1 MADYIISSS
10 TIDSINLNNESMTVL
25 DGGIANNIRINEK
38 GSMSISSGGNAEILF
53 VNADGKLTVF
63 DGGKAGKT
71 KIDGS
76 EEHAGVMMIESGGS
90 ADVVMVGAH
99 SELIVSSGGIATEIV
114 WTPGLGHVTTED
126 GATALFFSK
135 YTGVYY
141 ADGNSVLSS
150 AWTMTQQTV
159 NAGHEVYVASDGVA
173 DRTTVSSDGRFNVI
187 AGGIA
192 TNTTTYDGML
202 IVSSGGVMNSTVVNE
217 GIFEV
222 SSGGIAN
229 STTVRNRGTLNISF
243 GGIANGVT
251 NSEANIYICSGG
263 TLNSVTID
271 EKGGL
276 YAATGGK
283 LTGHMTF
290 ESGAYVYL
298 EHNTIIDFDIS
309 ALTPGAA
316 VRINDLSLVYGIE
329 SVDFTITVS
338 DTQKNGTYTLAN
350 EVTSFENT
358 ISVVNTDGV
367 QLDTLSVGDT
377 KEIGGT
383 EYSLIL
389 TADGSLNLK
398 KGKEEDS
405 PQRPL
410 GADGGW
416 NDSLYTSKTKTLN
429 TEVADA
435 DPIYINAGTHE
446 VCPDGTDSIAY
457 EENETFYR
465 NFVGLEDEWDYAK
478 IKLEKGANL
487 SFSLIATDQTKFMI
501 CRLTSKTDK
510 KGKTTYTQKT
520 LQTTTLKQ
528 GKNTGIYYTAQTKQI
543 LLESGEYYIAMQ
555 STNAKK
561 GGTAYYNV
569 EVNQEASVFFDKA
582 CKSDDW
588 TDVKT
593 AGPNG
598 EVGDIGQL
606 NADTETVVADEWVGF
621 DDEFDYKHFS
631 LDSAANLSFSV
642 EATDATKFTIYRLN
656 SKTDKKGVT
665 TYSWKSLQTT
675 TLKKPKNADQY
686 SANTKLLLLDA
697 GEYYIS
703 MQSTNAK
710 KGGSADYSIKLN
722 ANSVFY
728 TSIDTSDDW
737 TDVKTAGPNGAVGD
751 VGSLTVSGSPVLTN
765 WVGYDDAVDYCHFK
779 LDGTA
784 TVSFTL
790 EATDATKFTIYKLN
804 SKTDKKGDTTYSRKS
819 LQTTTL
825 KKQKNADQYT
835 AVTKALKLDAGDY
848 YFSMTSTNAKK
859 GGNASYTVSL
869 NDAACVGIQA
879 VVSSAQAPSPLA
891 LQDVSADLEGWD
903 MSTADGG
910 ALLQDDL
917 LAGTTNQLETFADA
931 SVAAFLQ
938 QDESLLSQ
946 GTGLLA

>member
-63 DGGKAGKT
+63 DGGKASKT

-76 EEHAGVMMIESGGS
+76 EEHTGVMMIESGGS

-114 WTPGLGHVTTED
+114 WTPGLGHITAQD

-159 NAGHEVYVASDGVA
+159 NAGHEVYVASNGVA
-173 DRTTVSSDGRFNVI
+173 DRTTVNSDGRFNVI

-192 TNTTTYDGML
+192 TNTTTYDGTL

-276 YAATGGK
+276 YVATGGK

-298 EHNTIIDFDIS
+298 EHNTIVDFDIS

-316 VRINDLSLVYGIE
+316 VRINDLSLVYGLE

-377 KEIGGT
+377 KDIEGT

-389 TADGSLNLK
+389 TAEGALNLK

-416 NDSLYTSKTKTLN
+416 NNTLYTTKTKTLN
-429 TEVADA
+429 TEVANA
-435 DPIYINAGTHE
+435 DPIYINAGTQE
-446 VCPDGTDSIAY
+446 VCPDGMDSIAY
-457 EENETFYR
+457 EENETLYR
-465 NFVGLEDEWDYAK
+465 NFVGLGDEWDYAK

-501 CRLTSKTDK
+501 CSLTSKTDK

-520 LQTTTLKQ
+520 LQTTALKQ

-543 LLESGEYYIAMQ
+543 LLEAGEYYIAMQ

-561 GGTAYYNV
+561 GGNAYYNV
-569 EVNQEASVFFDKA
+569 EVDQDASMFFDKA
-582 CKSDDW
+582 DNSDDW
-588 TDVKT
+588 DDVKT

-598 EVGDIGQL
+598 AVGDIGQL
-606 NADTETVVADEWVGF
+606 NADAETVVADEWVGF
-621 DDEFDYKHFS
+621 GDAIDYKRFS

-665 TYSWKSLQTT
+665 TYSLKSLQTT

-686 SANTKLLLLDA
+686 SATTNLLLLDA

-710 KGGSADYSIKLN
+710 KGGNADYSISLN
-722 ANSVFY
+722 TNSVFFVN
-728 TSIDTSDDW
+728 TDDSDNWD
-737 TDVKTAGPNGAVGD
+737 DVKTAGSNGAVGD

-765 WVGYDDAVDYCHFK
+765 WVGYDDAVDYSHFK
-779 LDGTA
+779 LDGAA

-804 SKTDKKGDTTYSRKS
+804 SKTDKKGVTTYSLKS
-819 LQTTTL
+819 LQATTL
-825 KKQKNADQYT
+825 KKAKNAEPYT

-848 YFSMTSTNAKK
+848 YFSMASTNAKK

-879 VVSSAQAPSPLA
+879 AVSGAQAPSPLA
-891 LQDVSADLEGWD
+891 SQVVSADLEGWD
-903 MSTADGG
+903 ISTADRG
-910 ALLQDDL
+910 LMQEDP
-917 LAGTTNQLETFADA
+917 LAGMQSQLETFADA
-931 SVAAFLQ
+931 SGAAFLQ
-938 QDESLLSQ
+938 QDESLLSR